1 MLKVLPVRIAAA
13 VSSLASEVLTGTA
26 GHVDGA
32 AVLDRLRRRM
42 NATHAVLWIC
52 DNQGGRR
59 VLVSGRGSAA
69 QAAPLDF
76 DHGGV
81 AIQRLRRAGTVLCCL
96 GEVTGFEDLVP
107 DDVHSFVVAAG
118 TSGDDCTPVLL
129 LGWTLPVPP
138 CVTADA
144 VPLQI
149 AATLLASTLAPRFG
163 TDRQLDGYVDT
174 SHNVTEARRAQ
185 SLLREV
191 TRKLVTA
198 QEGERDRIARE
209 LHDDVGQQVALLVSH
224 LEMITPDRDLRP
236 ELDHARES
244 LQAIASALTNLSHQL
259 HPGKVK
265 LIGLSNSL
273 VGLCR
278 DFSSKHG
285 IPISLVT
292 KEVPRDLA
300 EDCGV
305 TLYRVAQEAVRNA
318 VKHSDAT
325 GIAVELKGALGQLTL
340 RVRDDGKGFDPMTS
354 QASGLGLLTMR
365 ERVELAGGVLTIEPV
380 QPRGT
385 AINVVVPFVAASQT
399 ATPAL
404 PVAARSGAVP
414 RRSHAPTSRP

>member
-1 MLKVLPVRIAAA
+1 MYRDNRLSPIPHPLNPTRADSGRQHRDTETPRSVLKVLPVRIAAA

-163 TDRQLDGYVDT
+163 TDRQVDGYVDT

-198 QEGERDRIARE
+198 QEGERARIARE

-244 LQAIASALTNLSHQL
+244 LQAIASALTNLSHGRGSERRASAGRRRGDHR
-259 HPGKVK
+259 HPTPDGRT
-265 LIGLSNSL
+265 
-273 VGLCR
+273 LC
-278 DFSSKHG
+278 
-285 IPISLVT
+285 
-292 KEVPRDLA
+292 
-300 EDCGV
+300 
-305 TLYRVAQEAVRNA
+305 
-318 VKHSDAT
+318 
-325 GIAVELKGALGQLTL
+325 LGD
-340 RVRDDGKGFDPMTS
+340 RWSRSAGHHPAMTS
-354 QASGLGLLTMR
+354 K
-365 ERVELAGGVLTIEPV
+365 ERPMALVYIEYQVGGRT
-380 QPRGT
+380 
-385 AINVVVPFVAASQT
+385 S
-399 ATPAL
+399 
-404 PVAARSGAVP
+404 
-414 RRSHAPTSRP
+414 TSRPFIDSLRRAKRAGATTTRTTGCC